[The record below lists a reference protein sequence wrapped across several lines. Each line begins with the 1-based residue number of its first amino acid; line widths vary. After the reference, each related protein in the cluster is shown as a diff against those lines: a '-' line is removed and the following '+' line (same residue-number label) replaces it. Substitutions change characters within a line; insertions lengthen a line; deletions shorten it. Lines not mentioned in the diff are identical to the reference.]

1 MPVIYPYLII
11 CLRSICIYLF
21 IVIAIRLFGK
31 KELSQLSITDLVFI
45 LLISNSVQ
53 NAMVGTDT
61 SLMGG
66 IVAALG
72 LFICNAIF
80 RYFLLKSKKFSEAM
94 EGEKIVLVV
103 NGKLL
108 KKGLEQAKMNRE
120 EVEMVV
126 REHGVQ
132 EIADADLVAWKLM
145 ATLVCY
151 LTTTTKK
158 QFTAAKSPNSLT
170 IRNPHQLLT

>member
-11 CLRSICIYLF
+11 CLRSVAIYLF

-53 NAMVGTDT
+53 NAMVGQDT

-80 RYFLLKSKKFSEAM
+80 RYFLLRSKKFSEAM

-103 NGKLL
+103 DGKLL
-108 KKGLEQAKMNRE
+108 KKGLAQAKMNKE

-132 EIADADLVAWKLM
+132 EIEDANLVVLEVDGNVSV
-145 ATLVCY
+145 LSDDY
-151 LTTTTKK
+151 NKK
-158 QFTAAKSPNSLT
+158 T
-170 IRNPHQLLT
+170 IHRRKKPQISHNP